1 MSFTVIS
8 DLHLGDGSEADE
20 FQGADGDLRSFLK
33 EVKNGELVL
42 NGDIFEL
49 LKFEMA
55 DIIHAHADLILD
67 IFSKTRLY
75 IVGNHDR
82 EMLNHSFGEPA
93 YLCKPIAQ
101 YAILE
106 DTLFMH
112 GHQFD
117 PFNDES
123 HMIGDTIT
131 GLMGAISDG
140 WWGNEVNELGRRLED
155 LAGKVG
161 RDGDPAAYRIRAL
174 NFLEHFIIGMGSG
187 WITNPSGEAE
197 EKVWSKHL
205 KRIVLAHT
213 HTPDHGDFNTRF
225 YYWNSGCWILGN
237 RNFVTLEF

>member
-1 MSFTVIS
+1 MTLTVIS

-20 FQGADGDLRSFLK
+20 FQGADEDLRSFLK
-33 EVKNGELVL
+33 DVKSGELIL

-49 LKFEMA
+49 LKFKMA

-67 IFSKTRLY
+67 LFHKTRIY

-101 YAILE
+101 YAVLE

-123 HMIGDTIT
+123 HQIGDTIT
-131 GLMGAISDG
+131 GVAGWMAGALG
-140 WWGNEVNELGRRLED
+140 GETNEQLRKLED
-155 LAGKVG
+155 LIGKVG
-161 RDGDPAAYRIRAL
+161 RDGDPVAYRIQAL
-174 NFLEHFIIGMGSG
+174 NYIEHFALETSWVSSAFSGERTIIGL
-187 WITNPSGEAE
+187 
-197 EKVWSKHL
+197 KHL
-205 KRIVLAHT
+205 KRVVLGHT